1 MLFSLWESCN
11 STFVCPKDPSRG
23 WHWQVWSMCRT
34 PGFLST
40 AESFTWQRSHPEIS
54 WFCLHLSDF
63 GDTQENAFGQQTMI
77 DYKQQKNT
85 YWYTY
90 IYICWFLQPAWLRC
104 YHEHK
109 SRSVTKFTSRG
120 QTYMCQCRGCHLTY
134 QGPLGLPQFGVR
146 RRSAVEEKP
155 CVAHFAQRWH
165 LCFIYIYSWIMI
177 MSTKR
182 ISFWDSG
189 LSSVEHP
196 NGAGLL
202 LDQTHIY
209 RG

>member
-34 PGFLST
+34 PGLLST

-90 IYICWFLQPAWLRC
+90 IYMLIFATCLTEVLPWAQIEKCNEVYIQRSDIHVSMPWLPFNI
-104 YHEHK
+104 
-109 SRSVTKFTSRG
+109 SRALGPSPIRGKATFSCGGKTLCGALCAAVTLVF
-120 QTYMCQCRGCHLTY
+120 Y
-134 QGPLGLPQFGVR
+134 QY
-146 RRSAVEEKP
+146 
-155 CVAHFAQRWH
+155 
-165 LCFIYIYSWIMI
+165 IYIYIHESW
-177 MSTKR
+177 S
-182 ISFWDSG
+182 W
-189 LSSVEHP
+189 VQNE
-196 NGAGLL
+196 
-202 LDQTHIY
+202 
-209 RG
+209 